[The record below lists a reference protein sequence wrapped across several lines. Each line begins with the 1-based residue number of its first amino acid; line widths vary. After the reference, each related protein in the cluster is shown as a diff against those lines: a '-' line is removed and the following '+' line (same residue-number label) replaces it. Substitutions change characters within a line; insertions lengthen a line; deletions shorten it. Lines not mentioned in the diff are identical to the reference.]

1 MRQTEL
7 YQARAAEMARLGR
20 RAASDVERAGYEDLA
35 AAYERMAADAASGRC
50 PAESAKPDQQSSGGD

>member
-1 MRQTEL
+1 
-7 YQARAAEMARLGR
+7 MARLGR